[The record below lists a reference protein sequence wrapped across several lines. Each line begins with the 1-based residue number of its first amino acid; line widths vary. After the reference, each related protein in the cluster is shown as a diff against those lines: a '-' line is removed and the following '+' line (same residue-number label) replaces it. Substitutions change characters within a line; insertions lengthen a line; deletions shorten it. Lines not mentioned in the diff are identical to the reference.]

1 MTKANI
7 FVLIKMS
14 SQDEGKRRLR
24 DVFKTSS
31 SRRMFAGIVRWI
43 IMNERMNVNLLLKP
57 KLKEIRVQYLH
68 QMVSDKCSNVFVI
81 ISILEKLYWNME
93 QLIVNIFCRMLILS
107 HAIEKQLELIS
118 RNLKSKQNKK

>member
-1 MTKANI
+1 
-7 FVLIKMS
+7 
-14 SQDEGKRRLR
+14 
-24 DVFKTSS
+24 
-31 SRRMFAGIVRWI
+31 
-43 IMNERMNVNLLLKP
+43 MNVNLLLKP

-81 ISILEKLYWNME
+81 ISIVEKLYWNME
-93 QLIVNIFCRMLILS
+93 QLIVNIFCMLLILS